1 MRVPAADVSVTS
13 FRIRDLPQVLDIE
26 NLCFAEEA
34 YPEELLR
41 ELAGKPSAVFLVAR
55 SEDRILGYAVAVLR
69 GRSAELI
76 SIAVHPGYRRGG
88 VGQAL
93 LDAVLR
99 RLRRAGAASCRL
111 AVRTSNSAAIAF
123 YEKNGFRRLKLLRRY
138 YADDGDA
145 FLMRKSLRPARGRS
159 R

>member
-1 MRVPAADVSVTS
+1 VKHPLPPDLSIGAFAEC
-13 FRIRDLPQVLDIE
+13 DLPQVLRIE
-26 NLCFAEEA
+26 TLCFAEDAFPEA
-34 YPEELLR
+34 LFR
-41 ELAGKPSAVFLVAR
+41 ELAGQPSALFLVAR
-55 SEDRILGYAVAVLR
+55 RRERVVGYAIAALR

-76 SIAVHPGYRRGG
+76 SIAVHPRHRRRG

-111 AVRTSNSAAIAF
+111 AVRTTNAAAIAF
-123 YEKNGFRRLKLLRRY
+123 YEKNGFVRRKLLRNY
-138 YADDGDA
+138 YTDGGDA
-145 FLMRKSLRPARGRS
+145 FLMRRSLGSATTS

>member
-1 MRVPAADVSVTS
+1 MRAPAADVSVTS
-13 FRIRDLPQVLDIE
+13 FRIRDLSQLVEIE

-111 AVRTSNSAAIAF
+111 AVRTTNSAAIAF
-123 YEKNGFRRLKLLRRY
+123 YEKNGFKRLKLLRHY